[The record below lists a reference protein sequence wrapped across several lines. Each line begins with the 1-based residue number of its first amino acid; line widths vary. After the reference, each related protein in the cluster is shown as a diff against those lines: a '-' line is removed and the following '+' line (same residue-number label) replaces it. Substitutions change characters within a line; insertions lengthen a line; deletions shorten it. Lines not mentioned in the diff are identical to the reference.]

1 MRLYFLR
8 HGLAGEREDWR
19 GDDAQ
24 RPLTPEGIKKMER
37 EAKTIARLELGLD
50 AIVTSPLV
58 RAAQTAR
65 IVADEL
71 QLRDVLVEDANL
83 GLDFDLGRLRS
94 VIENHPAADALMLV
108 GHEPS
113 MSRTLGLIVGGA
125 RIDLKKGALA
135 CADVDPLSLRGQLLA
150 LVPPKLLA
158 MKA

>member
-19 GDDAQ
+19 GDDAS
-24 RPLTPEGIKKMER
+24 RPLTAEGIAKMER
-37 EAKTIARLELGLD
+37 EAKTIGKLGLKLD

-71 QLRDVLVEDANL
+71 DLRDALVVDDNL
-83 GLDFDLGRLRS
+83 GLDFDLGRLRN
-94 VIENHPAADALMLV
+94 VIEQHRAAEALMLV

-113 MSRTLGLIVGGA
+113 MSRTLGDITGA
-125 RIDLKKGALA
+125 RVELKKGALA
-135 CADVDPLSLRGQLLA
+135 CVDVGPASLRGELIW
-150 LVPPKLLA
+150 LVPPKILA